1 MDCEVTANC
10 DNVLV
15 PLLLMCLTL
24 KEEKRDS
31 VILETEHFLRMTV
44 SMFRAEQESGA
55 QCKVEMETNTK

>member
-1 MDCEVTANC
+1 MDCQVTANH

-15 PLLLMCLTL
+15 ILLLMCLTL

-31 VILETEHFLRMTV
+31 VILETEYFLRMTV
-44 SMFRAEQESGA
+44 STFSAEQESGA